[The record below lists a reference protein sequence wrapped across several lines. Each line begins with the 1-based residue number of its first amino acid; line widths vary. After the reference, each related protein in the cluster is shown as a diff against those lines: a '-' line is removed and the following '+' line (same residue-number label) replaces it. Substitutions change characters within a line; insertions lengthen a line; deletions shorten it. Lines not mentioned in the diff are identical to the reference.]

1 MKEEHAALVDFLD
14 AAKQSV
20 IELDALQRNVNAVE
34 IEGKKCEK
42 ALSAERKAVADQ
54 VALTVKRRKEEI
66 TAAYDRELRNDQ
78 EKLRKAR
85 ARREKAKSR
94 GMKARIEEETAELN
108 EENRQLRTRLT
119 TLFKQNHLP
128 GFCNTSLY
136 YALFLTRS
144 PKDFMILLITI
155 LICFLGIPL
164 GIYFALPEGEALHLA
179 VIYLADIIVFVGLYV
194 TIANR
199 TKIDNIGV
207 LREGR
212 KLRMMIGANE
222 RKMKAIKNSIEKDRN
237 EDVYDLEKYDDE
249 IQEIEEDLRNIAS
262 RKEDALYVFE
272 NDTALILTREIKQDY
287 QGRIE
292 ELAERKTQYERE
304 YKELSSQ
311 LKTMTINVTDEYES
325 RIGREFMSPDK
336 LEALIRIFEEEKAD
350 SLSEAQEL
358 YRNKLN

>member
-1 MKEEHAALVDFLD
+1 MKKEHAALVDFLD

-20 IELDALQRNVNAVE
+20 IELDALQRDVNAVE
-34 IEGKKCEK
+34 IEGKKCER
-42 ALSAERKAVADQ
+42 ALAAEKKAVADQ
-54 VALTVKRRKEEI
+54 VALTVKKRKEEI
-66 TAAYDRELRNDQ
+66 TAAYDRAMRNEQ

-85 ARREKAKSR
+85 GKREKAKTR
-94 GMKARIEEETAELN
+94 GIRVRIEEETAELN
-108 EENRQLRTRLT
+108 EENRQLRTRLA

-136 YALFLTRS
+136 YALFLTRTL
-144 PKDFMILLITI
+144 KDFMILLAAV

-164 GIYFALPEGEALHLA
+164 GIYFALPEGQTLHLA

-194 TIANR
+194 TVANR

-237 EDVYDLEKYDDE
+237 EDAYDLEKYDEE
-249 IQEIEEDLRNIAS
+249 IREIEEDLRNIAS

-272 NDTALILTREIKQDY
+272 NDTALELTREIRQNYQD
-287 QGRIE
+287 RIDD
-292 ELAERKTQYERE
+292 LAERRSRYEEE
-304 YKELSSQ
+304 YKALSGQ
-311 LKTMTINVTDEYES
+311 LKTMIINVTDEYES
-325 RIGREFMSPDK
+325 RIGREFMTPDK